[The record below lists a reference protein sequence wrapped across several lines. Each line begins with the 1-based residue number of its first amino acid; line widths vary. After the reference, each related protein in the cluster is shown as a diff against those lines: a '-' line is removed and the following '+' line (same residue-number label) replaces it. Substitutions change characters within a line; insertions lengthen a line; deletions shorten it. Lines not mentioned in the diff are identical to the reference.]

1 MVSMNV
7 LLVLIWFVL
16 SLLTMRGHFAE
27 RQFQWKRNHTSNGFE
42 VEWIDWFAG
51 RMDVWTESAHSG
63 RKDDL
68 QIV

>member
-1 MVSMNV
+1 
-7 LLVLIWFVL
+7 
-16 SLLTMRGHFAE
+16 MRGHFAE